1 MILAVVFS
9 LSFLIVFYREDP
21 FYYDLPW
28 RGFILSFY
36 HRIQSIID
44 FTYLEVIHYEKKTIL
59 KFNTRVIIL
68 LSTPTSKT
76 YLTTMAPD
84 HS

>member
-9 LSFLIVFYREDP
+9 LSFLIVFYRDP

-36 HRIQSIID
+36 RRIQSIID
-44 FTYLEVIHYEKKTIL
+44 FTYLEVIHYEKKNL